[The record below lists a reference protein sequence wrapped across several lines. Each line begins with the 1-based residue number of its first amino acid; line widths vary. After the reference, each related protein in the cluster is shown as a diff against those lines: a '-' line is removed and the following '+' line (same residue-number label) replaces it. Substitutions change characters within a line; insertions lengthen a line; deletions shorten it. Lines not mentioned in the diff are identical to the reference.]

1 MKYSEQSTKYA
12 ARVHTQHEMS
22 SIHNIPT
29 KEHEIPSMHKIRI
42 TEYEIHTTEHET
54 PVIVHE
60 IPITELEMPGMHYI
74 LSIEHEIQTTHKIP
88 EESIEHGKKTA

>member
-1 MKYSEQSTKYA
+1 
-12 ARVHTQHEMS
+12 
-22 SIHNIPT
+22 
-29 KEHEIPSMHKIRI
+29 MHKIRI